1 MVDRG
6 TRRSIGHALA
16 RSLAAGRGCSTAP
29 SNNLINV
36 PISSTLRRYRGRGL
50 QECHIRR
57 RGVKMGPRVWGVWDG
72 VRGGW
77 VNRWRHNNFVNARLC
92 SSPLPNRTILYR
104 VCNQRMCST
113 LYLLEYGRKPFG
125 TRCMSRRASRIY
137 TIDQKFRRIAVTW
150 YDF

>member
-6 TRRSIGHALA
+6 TRSIGHALA

-104 VCNQRMCST
+104 VCNQECVALSISSNMAGSLSERGVCRVAHRGYT
-113 LYLLEYGRKPFG
+113 LSIKSFEESL
-125 TRCMSRRASRIY
+125 
-137 TIDQKFRRIAVTW
+137 
-150 YDF
+150 